1 MKRLFSFLIILI
13 MTVVLFCTACS
24 KEEPSGTG
32 LESGQKMPD
41 FTVSLSDGTTA
52 TLSELVN
59 DNDLTVLNIFASWC
73 KPCEMEFPE
82 MEQVYEAN
90 SDRMVIL
97 SVSAEPKDT
106 LEIIADYKKSHNLSF
121 PMGIAGD
128 ALSFMTIPGFPTTF
142 FIDGDGDICYI
153 RVGSFGDSGEF
164 EKKVG
169 YFLSQDYDGNPLGND
184 IAHNYM
190 QYILLAIPVLV
201 LICVIARWCLLRKGG
216 KPGWHSIIPFLS
228 VYQEYALCWKGWIGL
243 VSIACVVIPLAINV
257 AINNSFIQNSVI
269 IEIVKAVLVIGFFV
283 ILLAE
288 SMKLAKVFG
297 KGKVAGILLWITGP
311 IGRLVLGFSRGKY
324 QNTEV

>member
-1 MKRLFSFLIILI
+1 MKRLVSLLIILM

-41 FTVSLSDGTTA
+41 FTVSLTDGTTA
-52 TLSELVN
+52 TLSELVSE
-59 DNDLTVLNIFASWC
+59 NDLTVLNIFASWC
-73 KPCEMEFPE
+73 KPCELEFPE

-128 ALSFMTIPGFPTTF
+128 ALSFITIPGFPTTF

-190 QYILLAIPVLV
+190 QYILLAIPVLG
-201 LICVIARWCLLRKGG
+201 LISVIGRWCLLRKAG

-228 VYQEYALCWKGWIGL
+228 TYQEYALCWKGWIGL
-243 VSIACVVIPLAINV
+243 FALICVIIQLSLNA
-257 AINNSFIQNSVI
+257 AINNSLIQDGVI
-269 IEIVKAVLVIGFFV
+269 TQIVSAIIVIGILVIY
-283 ILLAE
+283 LTE
-288 SMKLAKVFG
+288 SMKLAKAFG
-297 KGKVAGILLWITGP
+297 KGKVAGILLMITGP

>member
-52 TLSELVN
+52 TLSELVSEN
-59 DNDLTVLNIFASWC
+59 ELTVLNIFASWC

-90 SDRMVIL
+90 SDHMVIL

-142 FIDGDGDICYI
+142 FIDGAGDICYI

-164 EKKVG
+164 EKKVS

-297 KGKVAGILLWITGP
+297 KGKVAGTLLWITGP
-311 IGRLVLGFSRGKY
+311 IGRLILGFSRAKY
-324 QNTEV
+324 QNPEV